1 MLYTAIIFIKIADSH
16 SIKTSIVQKKKKN
29 FWLHTF
35 LENLSLN
42 DSFSYCFCSLKKEE
56 EKRILILYY
65 LSVTG
70 YESDMLYNSQGRLF
84 SNEQMKK
91 KLFLILNE
99 THMIFLAKWIFSGIF
114 SKVTKFYLEAETL
127 IITLM
132 SWSSRNPGDS
142 SELKSHF
149 SI

>member
-1 MLYTAIIFIKIADSH
+1 M
-16 SIKTSIVQKKKKN
+16 
-29 FWLHTF
+29 
-35 LENLSLN
+35 
-42 DSFSYCFCSLKKEE
+42 
-56 EKRILILYY
+56 YY

-91 KLFLILNE
+91 KAISNSE
-99 THMIFLAKWIFSGIF
+99 WNSHDISGQMNIFRDIFQSN
-114 SKVTKFYLEAETL
+114 KKFCLEAETL